1 MIEGIGPKIEE
12 LLHEAGIDSF
22 ETLASKKATEI
33 SEILLAHG
41 SRYKMFD
48 PTTWPKQAK
57 LAAKGK
63 WDELQALKDSLQG
76 GRE

>member
-1 MIEGIGPKIEE
+1 
-12 LLHEAGIDSF
+12 
-22 ETLASKKATEI
+22 
-33 SEILLAHG
+33 
-41 SRYKMFD
+41 MFD